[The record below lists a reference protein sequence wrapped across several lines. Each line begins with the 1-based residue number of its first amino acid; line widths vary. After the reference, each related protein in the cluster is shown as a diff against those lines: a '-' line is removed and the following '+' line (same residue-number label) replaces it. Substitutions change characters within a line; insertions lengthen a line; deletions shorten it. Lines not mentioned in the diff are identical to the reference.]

1 MFSSLKIAFCR
12 PQGNDIFHG
21 YYSDS
26 KNKKAVTMQKKT
38 GSKHSIQLCTLTL
51 MIFFTRFFDVLCGQD
66 DDKIDEKRSLQKNT
80 EDNS

>member
-1 MFSSLKIAFCR
+1 
-12 PQGNDIFHG
+12 
-21 YYSDS
+21 
-26 KNKKAVTMQKKT
+26 MQKKT

-66 DDKIDEKRSLQKNT
+66 DDKLDEKRSLQKNT